1 MGVSCA
7 DRKNINNIDEEEF
20 FDKIKKIGSG
30 SFGEVFLI
38 ISKKTKI
45 KYAAKIIEIK
55 YLTQNNL
62 KLAYEEVK
70 ILKQCNHP
78 NIIFFKE
85 VFKERIY
92 NKVTLNII
100 TEYCDDGDLDMKVKR
115 QINENKY
122 FDENL
127 LIYWMMQLALALK
140 YIHKKKII
148 HRDIKPSNI
157 FLTKSG
163 IIKLGDFG
171 LSKIFNNKDENNK
184 SEKKEPLKKIQSIK
198 GTPSFLSPEILAIR
212 KYTEKADIWAL
223 GVTFYYLMN
232 FAYPYKGKNLF
243 ELCGSIALDCKQ
255 KIIKLYTFSYSEEL
269 IKLVDSMMSRDPQDR
284 PSAEMILKSKII
296 QERMNPFLRKNNF
309 DKSLVSKKIKEYKI
323 KNVIKNIENRKE
335 KSIIEKN
342 LISKEIKK
350 VNLSEEDEINI
361 QKQKEYWEEYE
372 MNQLLKQINKNIN

>member
-171 LSKIFNNKDENNK
+171 LSKIFNNLFN
-184 SEKKEPLKKIQSIK
+184 IFISI
-198 GTPSFLSPEILAIR
+198 
-212 KYTEKADIWAL
+212 Y
-223 GVTFYYLMN
+223 FYN
-232 FAYPYKGKNLF
+232 
-243 ELCGSIALDCKQ
+243 
-255 KIIKLYTFSYSEEL
+255 
-269 IKLVDSMMSRDPQDR
+269 
-284 PSAEMILKSKII
+284 
-296 QERMNPFLRKNNF
+296 
-309 DKSLVSKKIKEYKI
+309 
-323 KNVIKNIENRKE
+323 
-335 KSIIEKN
+335 
-342 LISKEIKK
+342 
-350 VNLSEEDEINI
+350 
-361 QKQKEYWEEYE
+361 
-372 MNQLLKQINKNIN
+372 